1 MKATRAVL
9 LRTVLLTGTAVMPG
23 VAMGQAAVTPAAAP
37 VSAEAP
43 VQAPAA
49 AGPAAD
55 DIVVTGVRAS
65 LRSAQELKRNSS
77 SILDAVVAEDIGKLP
92 DNNASEALARVTGVQ
107 VNRSNDEA
115 NGVLIRGLPDI
126 TTTFNGREIFTAENR
141 GVALQDFPAGALAA
155 LEVYKSGTADLIEPG
170 LAGLVNVRSRRPF
183 DFKGFEIAGGIRGN
197 YNDQSGKLDPVGNIL
212 ITDRWDTGIGEI
224 GALVNF
230 AITRTRYRNAVRFN
244 DQGTRTAAGDAGN
257 ATDDLAVATPG
268 VGTDFRFPNSVGNYF
283 ATGTRTRPSVNGSL
297 QWRPNDR
304 LEIYADGLWQA
315 YRGEQSNENFTALLT
330 DATLALPGQ
339 TGTRPTLSN
348 VVLDPS
354 DPRKVVSMTK
364 SGGLAPQMFR
374 STFNDRTDT
383 YQGAIGFVWKGDRAR
398 ISSDYAYTYS
408 TYSQLEYSLDSRFA
422 SSPTTNVEFDRDG
435 GASFSFPGFDA
446 TNPDNY
452 IWRGF
457 YQKRYHATGGGHQ
470 WRGDVQ
476 LDTDLP
482 FLQRLDFGL
491 RWVSRTARLEQGDR
505 YLATDALGIP
515 LASLPTGQLET
526 VQDGFRQPAAQFR
539 NWLMP
544 SRSAIRSNF
553 DALRALT
560 YSVGPRLIA
569 RDPTNVD
576 LRDNVA
582 RFAQEEIALRPDGG
596 FRAQESTYAAYLMGH
611 YDFTVAGVEID
622 GTAGVRVVN
631 NDGTYSGVTRLATDG
646 VISFVPQDN
655 RQNYVDVL
663 PSFGMRLK
671 FTDKL
676 QGRLGYTETRTRPS
690 FSQLNPAFN
699 ITRNNATGSLFD
711 ANGSGGNP
719 DLVPL
724 TSNNFDATLEWYF
737 APTGSITASVFY
749 RDLFGFIS
757 TYTSVVQDPT
767 YGRLQVSRPE
777 NAGSGRIKGAE
788 ANFQTFFDFLP
799 GLLSGFGTQLNV
811 TYLDGTNRLPSTLGE
826 EAPVVPITG
835 VSKWT
840 YNVTGFY
847 EKGPISARLSYNR
860 RSSFVD
866 SFTRNPGEAQFAGVS
881 VMPISRL
888 DFSASYT
895 PVENITLTAD
905 VSNIL
910 AQPWRN
916 FRNFAAD
923 AGYPVDV
930 REEGR
935 YYSLGVRF
943 RF

>member
-1 MKATRAVL
+1 MKTLFRTAL
-9 LRTVLLTGTAVMPG
+9 LAGTALTPG
-23 VAMGQAAVTPAAAP
+23 FAAAQDAPLPQEASAVAPTSP
-37 VSAEAP
+37 VAST
-43 VQAPAA
+43 
-49 AGPAAD
+49 GPAAD

-65 LRSAQELKRNSS
+65 LRSAQALKRDSA

-115 NGVLIRGLPDI
+115 NGVLIRGLGDI
-126 TTTFNGREIFTAENR
+126 STTFNNREIFTAENR

-183 DFKGFEIAGGIRGN
+183 DFTGFEIAGGIRGA

-257 ATDDLAVATPG
+257 TTDDLTVTTPG
-268 VGTDFRFPNSVGNYF
+268 VGTDFRIPNSVGNYF

-297 QWRPNDR
+297 QWRPSDR
-304 LEIYADGLWQA
+304 LEVYADGLWQA
-315 YRGEQSNENFTALLT
+315 YRGEQSNENFTALLES
-330 DATLALPGQ
+330 ATLALPGQ

-354 DPRKVVSMTK
+354 DPRKVLSLTK
-364 SGGLAPQMFR
+364 TGGLAPQQFR
-374 STFNDRTDT
+374 SSFNDRTDT
-383 YQGAIGFVWKGDRAR
+383 YQGAIGFVWKGDRAK

-408 TYSQLEYSLDSRFA
+408 TYSQLEYSLDARFA
-422 SSPTTNVEFDRDG
+422 SSPQVDVEFDRDG

-446 TNPDNY
+446 LNPDNY

-470 WRGDVQ
+470 WRADLQ
-476 LDTDLP
+476 LDTELP
-482 FLQRLDFGL
+482 LIQRLDFGV
-491 RWVSRTARLEQGDR
+491 RWVSRTAKLEQGDR

-515 LASLPTGQLET
+515 LASLPTGALEK
-526 VQDGFRQPAAQFR
+526 VEDGFRQPAAQFR

-544 SRSAIRSNF
+544 SRASIRSNF

-560 YSVGPRLIA
+560 YSVGPQLIA
-569 RDPTNVD
+569 RDPNNVD
-576 LRDNVA
+576 LRDSVA
-582 RFAQEEIALRPDGG
+582 RFGQEEIALREDGG
-596 FRAQESTYAAYLMGH
+596 FSAQESTYAAYAMAR
-611 YDFTVAGVEID
+611 YDFTVAGIEVD

-631 NDGTYSGVTRLATDG
+631 NDGTYRGTTRLNTDN
-646 VISFVPQDN
+646 VISFVSQIN

-663 PSFGMRLK
+663 PSFGARLK
-671 FTDKL
+671 FTPKL
-676 QGRLGYTETRTRPS
+676 QARLAYTETRTRPN
-690 FSQLNPAFN
+690 FGQLNPAFN
-699 ITRNNATGSLFD
+699 ITRSTVTGGAFD
-711 ANGSGGNP
+711 ASGSGGNP

-724 TSNNFDATLEWYF
+724 TSNNWDATLEWYF
-737 APTGSITASVFY
+737 APTGSFTASVFY

-757 TYTSVVQDPT
+757 NYTSIVQDPT

-777 NAGSGRIKGAE
+777 NAGSGSIKGAE

-811 TYLDGTNRLPSTLGE
+811 TYLDGTNQLPSTLGE
-826 EAPVVPITG
+826 AAPVVPITG

-840 YNVTGFY
+840 YNITGFY

-860 RSSFVD
+860 RSEYVD
-866 SFTRNPGEAQFAGVS
+866 SFTRNPGEAQFAGVT
-881 VMPISRL
+881 VRPISRL

-895 PVENITLTAD
+895 PFENITLTAD

-910 AQPWRN
+910 AQPWQN
-916 FRNFAAD
+916 YRNFAAD

-935 YYSLGVRF
+935 YYSLGIRF

>member
-1 MKATRAVL
+1 MKTLFRTAL
-9 LRTVLLTGTAVMPG
+9 LAGTALTPG
-23 VAMGQAAVTPAAAP
+23 LAAAQDAP
-37 VSAEAP
+37 LPQEASAVAP
-43 VQAPAA
+43 TSSVAA

-65 LRSAQELKRNSS
+65 LRSAQALKRDSA

-115 NGVLIRGLPDI
+115 NGVLIRGLGDI
-126 TTTFNGREIFTAENR
+126 STTFNNREIFTAENR

-183 DFKGFEIAGGIRGN
+183 DFTGFEIAGGIRGA

-244 DQGTRTAAGDAGN
+244 DQTTRTAAGDVN
-257 ATDDLAVATPG
+257 STTDDLNVTTPG
-268 VGTDFRFPNSVGNYF
+268 VGTDFRIPNSVGNYF

-297 QWRPNDR
+297 QWRPSDR
-304 LEIYADGLWQA
+304 LEVYADGLWQA
-315 YRGEQSNENFTALLT
+315 YRGEQSNENFTALLES
-330 DATLALPGQ
+330 ATLALPGQ

-348 VVLDPS
+348 VVLDPN
-354 DPRKVVSMTK
+354 DPRKVLSLTK
-364 SGGLAPQMFR
+364 TGGLAPQQFR

-383 YQGAIGFVWKGDRAR
+383 YQGAIGFVWKGDRAK

-408 TYSQLEYSLDSRFA
+408 TYSQLEYSLDARFA
-422 SSPTTNVEFDRDG
+422 SSPQVDVEFDRDG
-435 GASFSFPGFDA
+435 GASFNFPGFDA
-446 TNPDNY
+446 LNPDNY

-457 YQKRYHATGGGHQ
+457 YQKRYHATGAGHQ
-470 WRGDVQ
+470 WRADLQ
-476 LDTDLP
+476 LDTELP
-482 FLQRLDFGL
+482 LIQRLDFGV
-491 RWVSRTARLEQGDR
+491 RWVSRNAKLEQGDR

-526 VQDGFRQPAAQFR
+526 VEDGFRQPAAQFR

-544 SRSAIRSNF
+544 SRASIRSNF

-560 YSVGPRLIA
+560 YSVGPQLIA
-569 RDPTNVD
+569 RDPNNVD
-576 LRDNVA
+576 LRDSVA
-582 RFAQEEIALRPDGG
+582 RFGQEEIALREDGG
-596 FRAQESTYAAYLMGH
+596 FSAQESTYAAYAMAR
-611 YDFTVAGVEID
+611 YDFTIAGVEID

-631 NDGTYSGVTRLATDG
+631 NDGTYRGVTRLSTNN
-646 VISFVPQDN
+646 VISFAPQVN

-663 PSFGMRLK
+663 PSFGARLK
-671 FTDKL
+671 FTPQL
-676 QGRLGYTETRTRPS
+676 QARLAYTETRTRPN
-690 FSQLNPAFN
+690 FGQLNPAFN
-699 ITRNNATGSLFD
+699 ITRSTVTGGAFD
-711 ANGSGGNP
+711 ASGSGGNP

-724 TSNNFDATLEWYF
+724 TSNNWDATLEWYF
-737 APTGSITASVFY
+737 APTGSFTASVFY
-749 RDLFGFIS
+749 RDLFGFI
-757 TYTSVVQDPT
+757 TNLTRIVDDPT
-767 YGRLQVSRPE
+767 YGRVQVSRPE
-777 NAGSGRIKGAE
+777 NAGAGRIKGAE

-811 TYLDGTNRLPSTLGE
+811 TYLDGTNQLPSAVGE
-826 EAPVVPITG
+826 SAPVVPITG

-847 EKGPISARLSYNR
+847 EKGPVSARLSYNR
-860 RSSFVD
+860 RSEYVESF
-866 SFTRNPGEAQFAGVS
+866 SRNPGEPQFAGVT
-881 VMPISRL
+881 VRPISRL

-895 PVENITLTAD
+895 PFENITLTAD

-910 AQPWRN
+910 AQPWQN
-916 FRNFAAD
+916 YRNFAAD

>member
-1 MKATRAVL
+1 MFRAI
-9 LRTVLLTGTAVMPG
+9 LLTGSAFVP
-23 VAMGQAAVTPAAAP
+23 ALAAAQEAPLPPENSAASPPPAATTAP
-37 VSAEAP
+37 
-43 VQAPAA
+43 
-49 AGPAAD
+49 GPAAD

-65 LRSAQELKRNSS
+65 LRSAQELKRNSD

-107 VNRSNDEA
+107 VNRSTDEA
-115 NGVLIRGLPDI
+115 NGVLIRGLPDV

-197 YNDQSGKLDPVGNIL
+197 YNDQSGKLDPVGNLL

-244 DQGTRTAAGDAGN
+244 DQTTRTPVGDVN
-257 ATDDLAVATPG
+257 NLTDDLTVATPD
-268 VGTDFRFPNSVGNYF
+268 VGTAFRIPNSVGNYF
-283 ATGTRTRPSVNGSL
+283 ATGTRTRPSLNGSL
-297 QWRPNDR
+297 QWRPSDR

-315 YRGEQSNENFTALLT
+315 YRGEQSNENFTALLE
-330 DATLALPGQ
+330 AETLALPGQ
-339 TGTRPTLSN
+339 NGTRPTLSN
-348 VVLDPS
+348 VVLDPD
-354 DPRKVVSMTK
+354 DPRKVISLTK
-364 SGGLAPQMFR
+364 TGGLAPQQFR

-383 YQGAIGFVWKGDRAR
+383 YQGAIGFIWKGDRAR

-408 TYSQLEYSLDSRFA
+408 TYSQLEYSLDARFA
-422 SSPTTNVEFDRDG
+422 SSPRTDVEFDRDG
-435 GASFSFPGFDA
+435 GASFTFPGFDA
-446 TNPDNY
+446 LNPDNY

-457 YQKRYHATGGGHQ
+457 YQKRYHASGSGHQ
-470 WRGDVQ
+470 WRADLQ

-482 FLQRLDFGL
+482 VVQRLDFGV
-491 RWVSRTARLEQGDR
+491 RWVSRTGRLEQGDR

-544 SRSAIRSNF
+544 SRASIRSNF

-569 RDPTNVD
+569 RDPNNVD
-576 LRDNVA
+576 LRDSVA

-596 FRAQESTYAAYLMGH
+596 FRAQESTYAAYALAH
-611 YDFTVAGVEID
+611 YDFEVGGVEID

-631 NDGTYSGVTRLATDG
+631 NDGTYRGVTRLVTDG
-646 VISFVPQDN
+646 AISFLSQVN

-663 PSFGMRLK
+663 PSFGARLQ
-671 FTDKL
+671 FTPKL
-676 QGRLGYTETRTRPS
+676 QARLGYTETRTRPS

-699 ITRNNATGSLFD
+699 ITRNTATGAAFD
-711 ANGSGGNP
+711 ASGSGGNP
-719 DLVPL
+719 GLVPL
-724 TSNNFDATLEWYF
+724 TSNNWDATLEWYF
-737 APTGSITASVFY
+737 APTGSFTASVFY

-757 TYTSVVQDPT
+757 TYTTIVQDPT

-777 NAGSGRIKGAE
+777 NAGAGTIKGAE

-811 TYLDGTNRLPSTLGE
+811 TYLDGTNRLPSALGE
-826 EAPVVPITG
+826 AAPIVPITG

-840 YNVTGFY
+840 YNITGFY
-847 EKGPISARLSYNR
+847 EKGPVSARLSYNR
-860 RSSFVD
+860 RSSYVD

-881 VMPISRL
+881 VLPISRL
-888 DFSASYT
+888 DFSAAYT
-895 PVENITLTAD
+895 PFENITFTAD
-905 VSNIL
+905 VTNIL
-910 AQPWRN
+910 AQPFRN

-935 YYSLGVRF
+935 FYSLGLRF

>member
-1 MKATRAVL
+1 MKTLFRTAL
-9 LRTVLLTGTAVMPG
+9 LAGTALTPG
-23 VAMGQAAVTPAAAP
+23 LAAAQDAPLPQEASAVAPTSP
-37 VSAEAP
+37 V
-43 VQAPAA
+43 AA
-49 AGPAAD
+49 TGPAAD

-65 LRSAQELKRNSS
+65 LRSAQALKRDSA

-115 NGVLIRGLPDI
+115 NGVLIRGLGDI
-126 TTTFNGREIFTAENR
+126 STTFNNREIFTAENR

-183 DFKGFEIAGGIRGN
+183 DFTGFEIAGGIRGA

-244 DQGTRTAAGDAGN
+244 DQTTRTPIGDVNN
-257 ATDDLAVATPG
+257 ATDNLNVTTPG
-268 VGTDFRFPNSVGNYF
+268 VGTDFRIPNSVGNYF

-297 QWRPNDR
+297 QWRPSDR
-304 LEIYADGLWQA
+304 LEVYADGLWQA
-315 YRGEQSNENFTALLT
+315 YRGEQSNENFTALLE
-330 DATLALPGQ
+330 AETLALPGQ
-339 TGTRPTLSN
+339 NGTRPTLSN
-348 VVLDPS
+348 VVLDPN
-354 DPRKVVSMTK
+354 DPRKVLSLTK
-364 SGGLAPQMFR
+364 TGGLAPQQFR

-383 YQGAIGFVWKGDRAR
+383 YQGAIGFVWKGDRAK

-408 TYSQLEYSLDSRFA
+408 TYSQLEYSLDARFA
-422 SSPTTNVEFDRDG
+422 SSPQVDVEFDRNG

-446 TNPDNY
+446 LNPDNY

-470 WRGDVQ
+470 WRADLQ
-476 LDTDLP
+476 LDTELP
-482 FLQRLDFGL
+482 LIQRLDFGV
-491 RWVSRTARLEQGDR
+491 RWVSRNAKLEQGDR

-515 LASLPTGQLET
+515 LASLPTGALEK
-526 VQDGFRQPAAQFR
+526 VEDGFRQPAAQFR

-544 SRSAIRSNF
+544 SRAAIRSNF

-560 YSVGPRLIA
+560 YSVGPQLIA
-569 RDPTNVD
+569 RDPNNVD
-576 LRDNVA
+576 LRDSVA
-582 RFAQEEIALRPDGG
+582 RFGQEEIALREDGG
-596 FRAQESTYAAYLMGH
+596 FSAQESTYAAYAMAR

-631 NDGTYSGVTRLATDG
+631 NDGTYRGVSRLNTND
-646 VISFVPQDN
+646 VISYVAQVN

-663 PSFGMRLK
+663 PSFGARLK
-671 FTDKL
+671 FTPQL
-676 QGRLGYTETRTRPS
+676 QARFAYTETRTRPN
-690 FSQLNPAFN
+690 FGQLNPAFN
-699 ITRNNATGSLFD
+699 ITRNTAAGAAFQAT
-711 ANGSGGNP
+711 GSGGNP

-724 TSNNFDATLEWYF
+724 TSNNWDATLEWYF
-737 APTGSITASVFY
+737 APTGSFTASVFY
-749 RDLFGFIS
+749 RDLFGFI
-757 TYTSVVQDPT
+757 TNLTNVVDDPT
-767 YGRLQVSRPE
+767 YGRVQISRPE
-777 NAGSGRIKGAE
+777 NAGAGRIKGAE

-811 TYLDGTNRLPSTLGE
+811 TYLDGTNQLPSAIGE
-826 EAPVVPITG
+826 SAPVVPITG
-835 VSKWT
+835 ISKWT

-860 RSSFVD
+860 RSEYVD
-866 SFTRNPGEAQFAGVS
+866 SFSRNPGEPQFAGVT
-881 VMPISRL
+881 VRPISRL

-895 PVENITLTAD
+895 PFENITLTAD

-910 AQPWRN
+910 AQPWQN
-916 FRNFAAD
+916 YRNFAAD

>member
-1 MKATRAVL
+1 MKTLFRTAL
-9 LRTVLLTGTAVMPG
+9 LAGTALTPG
-23 VAMGQAAVTPAAAP
+23 LAAAQDAPLPQEASAVAPTSP
-37 VSAEAP
+37 VATT
-43 VQAPAA
+43 
-49 AGPAAD
+49 GPAAD

-65 LRSAQELKRNSS
+65 LRSAQALKRDST

-115 NGVLIRGLPDI
+115 NGVLIRGLGDI
-126 TTTFNGREIFTAENR
+126 STTFNNREIFTAENR

-183 DFKGFEIAGGIRGN
+183 DFTGFEIAGGIRGA

-224 GALVNF
+224 GALVNV
-230 AITRTRYRNAVRFN
+230 AVTRTRYRNAVRFN
-244 DQGTRTAAGDAGN
+244 DQTTRTPTGDVNN
-257 ATDDLAVATPG
+257 ANDDLTVATPG
-268 VGTDFRFPNSVGNYF
+268 VGTDFRIPNSVGNYF

-304 LEIYADGLWQA
+304 LEVYADGLWQA
-315 YRGEQSNENFTALLT
+315 YRGEQSNENFTALLE
-330 DATLALPGQ
+330 AETLALPGQ
-339 TGTRPTLSN
+339 NGTRPTLSN
-348 VVLDPS
+348 IVLDPS
-354 DPRKVVSMTK
+354 DPRKVLSLTK
-364 SGGLAPQMFR
+364 TGGLAPQQFR

-383 YQGAIGFVWKGDRAR
+383 YQGAIGFVWKGDRAK

-408 TYSQLEYSLDSRFA
+408 TYSQLEYSLDARFA
-422 SSPTTNVEFDRDG
+422 SSPQVDVEFDRDG
-435 GASFSFPGFDA
+435 GASFNFPGFDA
-446 TNPDNY
+446 LNPDNY

-457 YQKRYHATGGGHQ
+457 YQKRYHATGAGHQ
-470 WRGDVQ
+470 WRADLQ
-476 LDTDLP
+476 LDTELP
-482 FLQRLDFGL
+482 LIQRLDFGV
-491 RWVSRTARLEQGDR
+491 RWVSRTAKLEQGDR

-515 LASLPTGQLET
+515 LASLPTGALEK
-526 VQDGFRQPAAQFR
+526 VEDGFRQPAAQFR

-544 SRSAIRSNF
+544 SRTAIRSNF

-560 YSVGPRLIA
+560 YSVGPQLIA

-576 LRDNVA
+576 LRDSVA
-582 RFAQEEIALRPDGG
+582 RFGQEEIALREDGG
-596 FRAQESTYAAYLMGH
+596 FSAQESTYAAYAMAH
-611 YDFTVAGVEID
+611 YDFTIAGVEVD

-631 NDGTYSGVTRLATDG
+631 NDGTYRGVTRLSTNN
-646 VISFVPQDN
+646 VISFVPQIN

-663 PSFGMRLK
+663 PSFGARLK
-671 FTDKL
+671 FTPKL
-676 QGRLGYTETRTRPS
+676 QARLAYTETRTRPN
-690 FSQLNPAFN
+690 FNQLNPAFSF
-699 ITRNNATGSLFD
+699 TRNTDTGAAFAAT
-711 ANGSGGNP
+711 GSGGNP
-719 DLVPL
+719 DLKPL
-724 TSNNFDATLEWYF
+724 TSNNWDATLEWYF
-737 APTGSITASVFY
+737 APTGSFTASVFY

-757 TYTSVVQDPT
+757 NYTSVVDDPT
-767 YGRLQVSRPE
+767 FGRVQISRPE

-811 TYLDGTNRLPSTLGE
+811 TYLDGTNQLPSTLGE
-826 EAPVVPITG
+826 AAPVVPITG

-840 YNVTGFY
+840 YNATGFY

-860 RSSFVD
+860 RSEFVD
-866 SFTRNPGEAQFAGVS
+866 SFTRNPGEAQFAGVT
-881 VMPISRL
+881 VRPISRL

-895 PVENITLTAD
+895 PFENITLTAD

-910 AQPWRN
+910 AQPWQN
-916 FRNFAAD
+916 YRNFAAD

-935 YYSLGVRF
+935 YYSLGIRF
-943 RF
+943 RL

>member
-1 MKATRAVL
+1 MKASVFRAI
-9 LRTVLLTGTAVMPG
+9 LLTGSAFVP
-23 VAMGQAAVTPAAAP
+23 ALAAAQ
-37 VSAEAP
+37 EAP
-43 VQAPAA
+43 LPPENSAASPPLAATTAP
-49 AGPAAD
+49 GPAAD

-65 LRSAQELKRNSS
+65 LRSAQELKRNSD

-107 VNRSNDEA
+107 VNRSTDEA
-115 NGVLIRGLPDI
+115 NGVLIRGLPDF

-197 YNDQSGKLDPVGNIL
+197 YNDQSGKLDPVGNLL

-244 DQGTRTAAGDAGN
+244 DQTTRTPVGDVN
-257 ATDDLAVATPG
+257 NLTDDLTVATPG
-268 VGTDFRFPNSVGNYF
+268 VGTAFRIPNSVGNYF
-283 ATGTRTRPSVNGSL
+283 ATGTRTRPSLNGSL
-297 QWRPNDR
+297 QWRPSDR

-315 YRGEQSNENFTALLT
+315 YRGEQSNENFTALLE
-330 DATLALPGQ
+330 AETLALPGQ
-339 TGTRPTLSN
+339 NGTRPTLSN
-348 VVLDPS
+348 VVLDPD
-354 DPRKVVSMTK
+354 DPRKVVSLTK
-364 SGGLAPQMFR
+364 TGGLAPQQFR

-383 YQGAIGFVWKGDRAR
+383 YQGAIGFIWKGDRAR

-408 TYSQLEYSLDSRFA
+408 TYSQLEYSLDARFA
-422 SSPTTNVEFDRDG
+422 SSPRTDVEFDRDG
-435 GASFSFPGFDA
+435 GASFTFPGFDA
-446 TNPDNY
+446 LNPDNY

-457 YQKRYHATGGGHQ
+457 YQKRYHASGSGHQ
-470 WRGDVQ
+470 WRADLQ

-482 FLQRLDFGL
+482 VVQRLDFGV
-491 RWVSRTARLEQGDR
+491 RWVSRTGRLEQGDR

-544 SRSAIRSNF
+544 SRASIRSNF

-569 RDPTNVD
+569 RDPNNVD
-576 LRDNVA
+576 LRDSVA

-596 FRAQESTYAAYLMGH
+596 FRAQESTYAAYALAH
-611 YDFTVAGVEID
+611 YDFEVGGVEID

-631 NDGTYSGVTRLATDG
+631 NDGTYRGVTRLVTDG
-646 VISFVPQDN
+646 AISFLSQVN

-663 PSFGMRLK
+663 PSFGARLQ
-671 FTDKL
+671 FTPKL
-676 QGRLGYTETRTRPS
+676 QARLGYTETRTRPS

-699 ITRNNATGSLFD
+699 ITRNTATGAGFD
-711 ANGSGGNP
+711 ASGSGGNP
-719 DLVPL
+719 GLVPL
-724 TSNNFDATLEWYF
+724 TSNNWDATLEWYF
-737 APTGSITASVFY
+737 APTGSFTASVFY

-757 TYTSVVQDPT
+757 TYTTIVQDPT

-777 NAGSGRIKGAE
+777 NAGAGTIKGAE

-811 TYLDGTNRLPSTLGE
+811 TYLDGTNRLPSALGE
-826 EAPVVPITG
+826 AAPVVPITG

-840 YNVTGFY
+840 YNITGFY
-847 EKGPISARLSYNR
+847 EKGPVSARLSYNR
-860 RSSFVD
+860 RSSYVD

-881 VMPISRL
+881 VLPISRL
-888 DFSASYT
+888 DFSAAYT
-895 PVENITLTAD
+895 PFENITFTAD
-905 VSNIL
+905 VTNIL
-910 AQPWRN
+910 AQPFRN
-916 FRNFAAD
+916 VRNFAAD

-935 YYSLGVRF
+935 FYSLGLRF

>member
-1 MKATRAVL
+1 MKTLFRTAL
-9 LRTVLLTGTAVMPG
+9 LAGTALTPG
-23 VAMGQAAVTPAAAP
+23 LAAAQDAPLPQEASAVAPTSP
-37 VSAEAP
+37 VATT
-43 VQAPAA
+43 
-49 AGPAAD
+49 GPAAD

-65 LRSAQELKRNSS
+65 LRSAQALKRDSA

-115 NGVLIRGLPDI
+115 NGVLIRGLGDI
-126 TTTFNGREIFTAENR
+126 STTFNNREIFTAENR

-183 DFKGFEIAGGIRGN
+183 DFNGFEIAGGIRGA

-224 GALVNF
+224 GALVNV
-230 AITRTRYRNAVRFN
+230 AVTRTRYRNAVRFN
-244 DQGTRTAAGDAGN
+244 DQTTRTPIGDVNN
-257 ATDDLAVATPG
+257 ATDDLTVATPG
-268 VGTDFRFPNSVGNYF
+268 VGTDFRIPNSVGNYF

-297 QWRPNDR
+297 QWRPSDR
-304 LEIYADGLWQA
+304 LEVYADGLWQA
-315 YRGEQSNENFTALLT
+315 YRGEQSNENFTALLE
-330 DATLALPGQ
+330 AETLALPGQ
-339 TGTRPTLSN
+339 NGTRPTLSN

-354 DPRKVVSMTK
+354 DPRKVLSLTK
-364 SGGLAPQMFR
+364 TGGLAPQQFR

-383 YQGAIGFVWKGDRAR
+383 YQGAIGFVWKGDRAK

-408 TYSQLEYSLDSRFA
+408 TYSQLEYSLDARFA
-422 SSPTTNVEFDRDG
+422 SSPQVDVEFNRDG
-435 GASFSFPGFDA
+435 GASFNFPGFDA
-446 TNPDNY
+446 LNPDNY

-470 WRGDVQ
+470 WRADLQ
-476 LDTDLP
+476 LDTELP
-482 FLQRLDFGL
+482 LIQRLDFGV
-491 RWVSRTARLEQGDR
+491 RWVSRNAKLEQGDR

-515 LASLPTGQLET
+515 LASLPTGALEK
-526 VQDGFRQPAAQFR
+526 VEDGFRQPAAQFR

-544 SRSAIRSNF
+544 SRAAIRSNF

-569 RDPTNVD
+569 RDPNNVD
-576 LRDNVA
+576 LRNNVE
-582 RFAQEEIALRPDGG
+582 RFGQEEIALREDGG
-596 FRAQESTYAAYLMGH
+596 FSAQESTYAAYAMAR
-611 YDFTVAGVEID
+611 YDFTIAGIEVD

-631 NDGTYSGVTRLATDG
+631 NDGTYRGVTRLSTNN
-646 VISFVPQDN
+646 VISFVPQVN

-663 PSFGMRLK
+663 PSFGARLK
-671 FTDKL
+671 FTPKL
-676 QGRLGYTETRTRPS
+676 QARLAYTETRTRPN
-690 FSQLNPAFN
+690 FGQLNPAFN
-699 ITRNNATGSLFD
+699 ITRSTVTGGAFD
-711 ANGSGGNP
+711 ASGSGGNP

-724 TSNNFDATLEWYF
+724 TSNNWDATLEWYF
-737 APTGSITASVFY
+737 APTGSLTASVFY

-757 TYTSVVQDPT
+757 NYTSIVQDPT

-811 TYLDGTNRLPSTLGE
+811 TYLDGTNQLPSTLGE
-826 EAPVVPITG
+826 AAPVVPITG

-840 YNVTGFY
+840 YNATGFY

-860 RSSFVD
+860 RSEFVD
-866 SFTRNPGEAQFAGVS
+866 SFTRNPGEAQFAGVT
-881 VMPISRL
+881 VRPISRL

-895 PVENITLTAD
+895 PIENITLTAD

-910 AQPWRN
+910 AQPWQN
-916 FRNFAAD
+916 YRNFAAD

-943 RF
+943 RL